1 MLNYHFYTFNTRQ
14 VLFRKRLMGNVIDFL
29 LVYVAVEL
37 LVGILFNEVT
47 LISSW
52 LLIWGYLIY
61 GTLMDAY
68 YGRTLGKK
76 WAGLHLSLNGT
87 SPIRSAFYRNFL
99 KILLV
104 MTGFDFLL
112 LPLTRGYSGF
122 HNRIAKASITEAPR

>member
-1 MLNYHFYTFNTRQ
+1 
-14 VLFRKRLMGNVIDFL
+14 MGNVIDFL
-29 LVYVAVEL
+29 LVYVGVEL
-37 LVGILFNEVT
+37 LVGTLFKEIT
-47 LISSW
+47 PLSPW

-76 WAGLHLSLNGT
+76 WAGLHLSLKGR
-87 SPIRSAFYRNFL
+87 SPMRSAFYRNFL

-112 LPLTRGYSGF
+112 LALTRGYSGF
-122 HNRIAKASITEAPR
+122 HNRIAKASITETQR